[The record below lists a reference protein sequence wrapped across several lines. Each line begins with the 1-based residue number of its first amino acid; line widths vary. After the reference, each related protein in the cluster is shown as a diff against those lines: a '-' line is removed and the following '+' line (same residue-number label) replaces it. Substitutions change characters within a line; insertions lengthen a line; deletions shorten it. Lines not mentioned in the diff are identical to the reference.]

1 MDDSSIR
8 RRVEI
13 DRTLWHALQP
23 FMHEQGW
30 TLHQAADAAF
40 RELLRKHHRPISLHD
55 ALRES
60 LRRQPANDQPKAT
73 VHRLRRVCF
82 PDQR

>member
-40 RELLRKHHRPISLHD
+40 RELLRKHHRPISLPTLCVRACD
-55 ALRES
+55 GNPRTIS
-60 LRRQPANDQPKAT
+60 PRQRCIACA
-73 VHRLRRVCF
+73 VC
-82 PDQR
+82 DR